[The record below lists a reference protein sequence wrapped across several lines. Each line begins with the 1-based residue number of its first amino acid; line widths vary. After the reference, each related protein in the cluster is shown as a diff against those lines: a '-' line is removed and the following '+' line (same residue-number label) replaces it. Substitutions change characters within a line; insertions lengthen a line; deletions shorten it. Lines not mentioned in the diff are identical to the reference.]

1 MVRVWMP
8 DHMRKKIMNTFL
20 KGRRFVTIN
29 LLATSL
35 LLALAPVD
43 VSLSATKQ
51 GMLINVQTGKCLTIA
66 GGRSTENNVNALQFT
81 CDSDPSRR
89 WFILETGDAVQIKN
103 VQTGK
108 CLTIAG
114 GRSTENNVNALQFT
128 CDSDPSR
135 RWRMKSVGGVFQ
147 IENVQTGKCLTIAG
161 GRSTENNVD
170 ALQFTC
176 DSDPSR
182 TWRFQ
187 SGQPI
192 D

>member
-1 MVRVWMP
+1 MQVRLY
-8 DHMRKKIMNTFL
+8 F
-20 KGRRFVTIN
+20 
-29 LLATSL
+29 
-35 LLALAPVD
+35 
-43 VSLSATKQ
+43 SLSCAIAHPFLIGVPPQVSIDDLLIRSMGQ
-51 GMLINVQTGKCLTIA
+51 GGSGADALPEAGADHA

-89 WFILETGDAVQIKN
+89 WFVLEMGDAVQIKN

-135 RWRMKSVGGVFQ
+135 RWRMKSVGTVFQ

-161 GRSTENNVD
+161 GRSTENNVN

-187 SGQPI
+187 SGQSI